1 MGLKLNISK
10 LRNAPL
16 RWKMLIGGQI
26 IITAALTAGRFKT
39 AKEKES
45 VEGVKVQ
52 SGASSVTP
60 PRT

>member
-1 MGLKLNISK
+1 MGLKLNVSK

-26 IITAALTAGRFKT
+26 IITSALISTRFKT
-39 AKEKES
+39 ANEKEC
-45 VEGVKVQ
+45 VGGMKVQ
-52 SGASSVTP
+52 SGASSAAP